1 MIFVLRPSGGVCPFQ
16 PELLHVGPPRK
27 REAVCLG
34 RGRNFDELA
43 VSITGSKKE
52 SESRR
57 PVPER
62 SDLVGKYGPFL
73 CRLLWSDHE
82 GPFQTGVVNAGEAHR
97 RGVTPPRKVL

>member
-1 MIFVLRPSGGVCPFQ
+1 MVCVLSRQNSCTWAHLEKEKLCVWEGG
-16 PELLHVGPPRK
+16 ET
-27 REAVCLG
+27 
-34 RGRNFDELA
+34 DELA
-43 VSITGSKKE
+43 VSITGRKKE

-73 CRLLWSDHE
+73 GRLLWSDHE
-82 GPFQTGVVNAGEAHR
+82 DPFHTGVVNAGEAHR